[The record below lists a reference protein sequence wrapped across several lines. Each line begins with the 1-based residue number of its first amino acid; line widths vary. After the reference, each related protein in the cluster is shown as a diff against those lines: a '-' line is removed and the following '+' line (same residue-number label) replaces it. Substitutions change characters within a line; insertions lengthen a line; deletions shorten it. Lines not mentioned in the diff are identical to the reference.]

1 VIDVV
6 AYDPDWPRRFEAL
19 RNESSNALEGSGVSF
34 SAIEHID
41 SAQVPTRGEVPRL

>member
-1 VIDVV
+1 MIDVV
-6 AYDPDWPRRFEAL
+6 AYDPDWARLFESP

-41 SAQVPTRGEVPRL
+41 SAQVPTRDEVPQL